1 MKLSKIATSFAVFQ
15 DTAGTTMT
23 TPVVFG
29 STALAIS
36 TPTTAAVPTLV
47 LTNAKYYA
55 LARRAEIA
63 ALDVDEMTDFEDDNL
78 TDVEML
84 DLCGTSTT
92 TASASYSIGPIDVVI
107 TSLAQGIASGDVAT
121 ATAPTATTLM
131 TEAPV
136 PHIEMTIFNTTEQT
150 ADLTKRSTQ
159 EEDDYHSASLWE
171 HVKWLLGS
179 W

>member
-47 LTNAKYYA
+47 LTNAKFNA

-63 ALDVDEMTDFEDDNL
+63 ALDVDEMTDLEDDNL

-92 TASASYSIGPIDVVI
+92 
-107 TSLAQGIASGDVAT
+107 GIASGDVAT

>member
-47 LTNAKYYA
+47 LTNAKFNA

-63 ALDVDEMTDFEDDNL
+63 ALDVDEMTDLEDDNL

-92 TASASYSIGPIDVVI
+92 LATLGPIDVVI